1 MIEGIIYCYHSP
13 SNKYYI
19 GQTIHESKRKRQHI
33 QLSNTGDNAYFHK
46 AIRKHGFE
54 NFKYSVLFHFSSLN
68 KDRVKV
74 VLNALEIYYI
84 NKYRREGKTLY
95 NTCQG
100 GNCAYN
106 INTFNH
112 NTIAA
117 YLKRYGGEC
126 NYKGYTW
133 RYKK

>member
-54 NFKYSVLFHFSSLN
+54 NFRYSVLFHFSSLN

-100 GNCAYN
+100 G
-106 INTFNH
+106 
-112 NTIAA
+112 
-117 YLKRYGGEC
+117 RV
-126 NYKGYTW
+126 
-133 RYKK
+133 

>member
-13 SNKYYI
+13 SDKYYI
-19 GQTIHESKRKRQHI
+19 GQTIHESKRKRRHI
-33 QLSNTGDNAYFHK
+33 QLSDTGDNAYFHK

-84 NKYRREGKTLY
+84 NKYRREGKTSY

-100 GNCAYN
+100 G
-106 INTFNH
+106 
-112 NTIAA
+112 
-117 YLKRYGGEC
+117 RV
-126 NYKGYTW
+126 
-133 RYKK
+133 